1 MAHCHMTRPSP
12 EVGRNGPCRPGR
24 IRASRLRPAASTFV
38 ASRPLRT
45 SVGGKGIRACTRAAK
60 SPTRGD
66 SRARVS
72 VQARR
77 QFSVASCSR
86 RRYRARDER
95 RQAGTNA
102 VPQRFVDHIAER
114 AAGQA
119 AVAERRARDVPAADA
134 GKMHDD
140 LAGVGI
146 AEYPPRIAFIGNAV
160 IGVEAK
166 PVLAQDL
173 RRAMEL
179 RELLIRPAARTTCA
193 CLRRGSSSRHWN
205 TPPAPLYVFIVASGS
220 LNKSRPR
227 FFRPACLKRL
237 LCFFAGY
244 VGNATGLGRGST
256 VVLASRFIMTH
267 SEGGRSAR
275 FHRARRSRKC
285 EHPLRAMPAAATTA
299 RCRRS
304 PPRRALE

>member
-86 RRYRARDER
+86 GRYRARDER

-102 VPQRFVDHIAER
+102 APQRFVDHIAER
-114 AAGQA
+114 MAGQPA
-119 AVAERRARDVPAADA
+119 AAERRARDVPAADA

-146 AEYPPRIAFIGNAV
+146 AEHPPRIAFTGNAV

-179 RELLIRPAARTTCA
+179 RELLIRPAARTTRA
-193 CLRRGSSSRHWN
+193 SLRRGSCSSRHWN
-205 TPPAPLYVFIVASGS
+205 TPPAPLHVFIVASGS
-220 LNKSRPR
+220 LNKSPLR
-227 FFRPACLKRL
+227 FFRPRMRECLL
-237 LCFFAGY
+237 YFFAGY
-244 VGNATGLGRGST
+244 VSNATDSDAVRPLSWHRGS
-256 VVLASRFIMTH
+256 L
-267 SEGGRSAR
+267 
-275 FHRARRSRKC
+275 
-285 EHPLRAMPAAATTA
+285 
-299 RCRRS
+299 
-304 PPRRALE
+304 

>member
-12 EVGRNGPCRPGR
+12 EVGRNGPYRPRVNSGVTAQASGLNFRGVTPTADIGGR
-24 IRASRLRPAASTFV
+24 E
-38 ASRPLRT
+38 
-45 SVGGKGIRACTRAAK
+45 
-60 SPTRGD
+60 GD
-66 SRARVS
+66 SRPHPSCEITA
-72 VQARR
+72 ARR
-77 QFSVASCSR
+77 LASPRKRSSPSAVNVASCSR